1 MGTLAFLRCQ
11 FTVENTMTLHVAFL
25 TTPIGTLQLYS
36 NGTALTAIDWPD
48 EQIVQSEAVEKDDA
62 VLRETKRQLTQYFD
76 REREQFDIP
85 LDAAGTDF
93 QRAVWDSLRQIPYG
107 EQRTYGDIAH
117 SIGRPKAV
125 RAVGA
130 ANGRNPIPI
139 IVPCHRVI
147 GSNGTLTGFAG
158 GLALKRE
165 LLALEGA
172 QSELWD

>member
-1 MGTLAFLRCQ
+1 
-11 FTVENTMTLHVAFL
+11 MTLHVASL
-25 TTPIGTLQLYS
+25 DTPIGLLQLFS
-36 NGTALTAIDWPD
+36 NGTALTCIDWPH
-48 EQIVQSEAVEKDDA
+48 EKVAHAHAVELEDA
-62 VLRETKRQLTQYFD
+62 VLIEAKRQLTQYF
-76 REREQFDIP
+76 EGAREQFDIP
-85 LDAAGTDF
+85 LEAGGTDF
-93 QRAVWDSLRQIPYG
+93 QREVWESLRRIPYG
-107 EQRTYGDIAH
+107 EQRSYGDIARD
-117 SIGRPKAV
+117 IGRPKAV